1 MSMIIDLIPLLNKT
15 VEEIKINSDF
25 SFTKDKLESLD
36 IIDLVDG
43 RVDGTIYL
51 ENETV
56 HYLLQVSGKMIIRD
70 AISSE
75 NISYPFTIQVEENLE
90 NNQNSIDI
98 IDILWQNIVLEV
110 PLKLTEVEDL
120 SQYQGE
126 GWRLVSEEELNKEQ
140 NPFAELKD
148 LWREE

>member
-1 MSMIIDLIPLLNKT
+1 MIIDLIPLLNKT

-25 SFTKDKLESLD
+25 SFTKDKLKSLD

-70 AISSE
+70 AQKT
-75 NISYPFTIQVEENLE
+75 FL
-90 NNQNSIDI
+90 
-98 IDILWQNIVLEV
+98 ILLLFK
-110 PLKLTEVEDL
+110 LK
-120 SQYQGE
+120 
-126 GWRLVSEEELNKEQ
+126 KI
-140 NPFAELKD
+140 
-148 LWREE
+148 

>member
-25 SFTKDKLESLD
+25 SFTKDKLKSLD

-43 RVDGTIYL
+43 RVD
-51 ENETV
+51 
-56 HYLLQVSGKMIIRD
+56 YLLQVSGKMIIRD